1 MELHLENQEASLF
14 FNILRRRANEIHREN
29 ENNKDIKEGEYLK
42 HKEQILKDLL
52 GKFKNIDEKAHMRGF
67 KDQEI

>member
-1 MELHLENQEASLF
+1 MELHLENQEASLAF
-14 FNILRRRANEIHREN
+14 KILRRRANEIQREI
-29 ENNKDIKEGEYLK
+29 EQNKDKNEVEYLK

-52 GKFKNIDEKAHMRGF
+52 SKFKDIDESAHMRGY

>member
-14 FNILRRRANEIHREN
+14 FKVLRRRTSEIQREIVQ
-29 ENNKDIKEGEYLK
+29 NKDIKEVEYLK
-42 HKEQILKDLL
+42 RKEQILKDLL
-52 GKFKNIDEKAHMRGF
+52 GKFKNIDEKAHMRGY